1 MPIDPLCTMSA
12 TALAEKIRSR
22 QVTSEQV
29 VSAHIARLRLVN
41 PALNAVVRDRYD
53 AALAEA
59 RAADVRIATGD
70 RDLPPLFGVP
80 CSIKESFALKGMP
93 NTAGL
98 VSRRGRLATED
109 AVTVRRV
116 REAGAIPL
124 GVTNTSELCMWME
137 STNRVYGRTG
147 SAFAP
152 DRTAGGSSG
161 GEGAVVGAAGAP
173 FGLGSDI
180 GGSIRMPAFFN
191 GVFGHKAS
199 SGLVPATGQFPI
211 PEGATLGCLSTGP
224 ITRRAEDLMP
234 LLRLL
239 AGPDGVDPSCVAAV
253 LHEPRD
259 VSLRELEVL
268 DVRERILMPVE
279 ASLLDAQDR
288 AAAALSR
295 RGARVRTARFPRLA
309 RGIEVWAAR
318 LEEGG
323 GPTFE
328 EMMTEG
334 KSLRLAR
341 EFARWAIG
349 RSPHTLPALGLAG
362 LERITKRLPNVTQ
375 ARLVDAREMRAEVE
389 AALGDRGVML
399 FPSHQRPAPR
409 HGAALLPPIGWG
421 YTAVFNALELPV
433 TQVPLGLDRQGVPL
447 GIQVVASHGNDHLTI
462 AVALALEESLGGWS
476 PPDQWAA

>member
-1 MPIDPLCTMSA
+1 LPIDPLCTLSA
-12 TALAEKIRSR
+12 TELAAKIRAR
-22 QVTSEQV
+22 RVTSEEA
-29 VSAHIARLRLVN
+29 VSAHVARLRRVN

-53 AALAEA
+53 AALADA
-59 RAADVRIATGD
+59 RSADARIARGD
-70 RDLPPLFGVP
+70 TDLPPLFGVP
-80 CSIKESFALKGMP
+80 CSIKESFAMAGMP

-98 VSRRGRLATED
+98 VSRRGRVVDED
-109 AVTVRRV
+109 AITVRRL

-191 GVFGHKAS
+191 GVFGHKSS
-199 SGLVPATGQFPI
+199 SGLVPASGQFPI
-211 PEGATLGCLSTGP
+211 PEGATLKCLSTGP
-224 ITRRAEDLMP
+224 ITRRATDLMP

-239 AGPDGVDPSCVAAV
+239 AGPDGVDPSCTHAT
-253 LHEPRD
+253 LHDPAG

-268 DVRERILMPVE
+268 DVHERILVPVD
-279 ASLLDAQDR
+279 ASLIDAQAR
-288 AAAALSR
+288 AASALSR
-295 RGARVRTARFPRLA
+295 RGARVRAARFPRLA
-309 RGIEVWAAR
+309 RGIEMWAAR

-323 GPTFE
+323 GATFE

-334 KSLRLAR
+334 GQLRLAR
-341 EFARWAIG
+341 ELARWAVG

-362 LERITKRLPNVTQ
+362 LERITKRLPSMTQ
-375 ARLVDAREMRAEVE
+375 QRVVDAREVRAEVE

-399 FPSHQRPAPR
+399 FPSHQRPAPK
-409 HGAALLPPIGWG
+409 HGAALLPPLGWG

-433 TQVPLGLDRQGVPL
+433 TQVPLGLDRDGVPL
-447 GIQVVASHGNDHLTI
+447 GVQVVAAHGNDHLTI
-462 AVALALEESLGGWS
+462 AVAIALEDSLGGWV
-476 PPDQWAA
+476 PPDQWAS